1 MDTVI
6 FKLLTS
12 TSVLSSTGFV
22 IPFQVDSTDYQLFKA
37 QIEAGTAELEDEE
50 GILLTPEQ
58 AKAYVATLP

>member
-6 FKLLTS
+6 FKLLGS
-12 TSVLSSTGFV
+12 DSVLSSTGFV
-22 IPFQVDSTDYQLFKA
+22 IPFLVDNTDYQLFKA
-37 QIEAGTAELEDEE
+37 QIESDMAELEDEE

>member
-6 FKLLTS
+6 FKLLSS

-22 IPFQVDSTDYQLFKA
+22 IPFQVDNTDYQLFKA
-37 QIEAGTAELEDEE
+37 QINSDMAELEDAE
-50 GILLTPEQ
+50 GILLTQEQ

>member
-6 FKLLTS
+6 FKLLS
-12 TSVLSSTGFV
+12 NISVLSSTGFV
-22 IPFQVDSTDYQLFKA
+22 IPFLVDNTDYQLFKA

>member
-6 FKLLTS
+6 FKLLS
-12 TSVLSSTGFV
+12 SDSVLSSTGFV
-22 IPFQVDSTDYQLFKA
+22 IPFLVDNTDYQLFKA
-37 QIEAGTAELEDEE
+37 QIESDMAELEDEE

>member
-6 FKLLTS
+6 FKLLGNS
-12 TSVLSSTGFV
+12 SVLSSTGFV
-22 IPFQVDSTDYQLFKA
+22 IPFQVDNTDYQLFKA
-37 QIEAGTAELEDEE
+37 QINADMAELEDED

>member
-6 FKLLTS
+6 FKLLSS

-22 IPFQVDSTDYQLFKA
+22 IPFQVDNTDYQLFKA

>member
-1 MDTVI
+1 MNTVI

-22 IPFQVDSTDYQLFKA
+22 IPFLVDNTDYQLFKA
-37 QIEAGTAELEDEE
+37 QIESDMAELEDEE